1 MLVLALS
8 LDLVDLSVG
17 SVTVSA
23 VLLLPLDLDLYVV
36 SVSSVLPLDL
46 SVVSVS
52 SVLPLDLD
60 PLDLDLDLSVGSA
73 VSAVFEIFCR
83 YLVLRSFRVFRLGLG
98 ISEN

>member
-17 SVTVSA
+17 FVTVSA
-23 VLLLPLDLDLYVV
+23 VLPLDLDI
-36 SVSSVLPLDL
+36 

-60 PLDLDLDLSVGSA
+60 LFVGRA
-73 VSAVFEIFCR
+73 MEGHFGV
-83 YLVLRSFRVFRLGLG
+83 RL
-98 ISEN
+98 